1 MLRRF
6 ALPTLLTCSLA
17 FVACGIAACKG
28 TGSSRT
34 DTAPG
39 PTTAPHSAPPVAVAV
54 SDPALAN
61 SITNLAQSGNTYFA
75 GFPTEAGLRELKT
88 RGVTRII
95 SLKTNEEVAKAK
107 GFDEAAVAKEL
118 GIDLIVIPVSAKSF
132 RPEDVAR
139 FRDAF
144 EASGTPVL
152 VHCGSS
158 NTVGG
163 VWAAYL
169 NRYRGLSSGDA
180 LDAGRA
186 AGLKSP
192 DMTEATERVLSTP
205 VSK

>member
-1 MLRRF
+1 MHRRP
-6 ALPTLLTCSLA
+6 ALPKLLTCSLVL
-17 FVACGIAACKG
+17 VAGSVAACKG
-28 TGSSRT
+28 TGPSPA
-34 DTAPG
+34 DTAASQAA
-39 PTTAPHSAPPVAVAV
+39 TPHSAPPVAVAV
-54 SDPALAN
+54 SDPALSN
-61 SITNLAQSGNTYFA
+61 SITNLAYSGNTYFA
-75 GFPTEAGLRELKT
+75 GFPTEAGLRELKS

-118 GIDLIVIPVSAKSF
+118 GIELIVIPVSAKSF
-132 RPEDVAR
+132 RPEDVTR

-144 EASGTPVL
+144 EASSAPVL

-169 NRYRGLSSGDA
+169 SRYRGLSSGDA

-205 VSK
+205 VSN